1 MRRNN
6 EMDRLLNEMA
16 AYKTELAKGRA
27 ASQFQRIQAI
37 IQNIPDINISNPQGY
52 TYLMAAVM
60 VFARW
65 RRYS

>member
-16 AYKTELAKGRA
+16 MYKTELAKGSA
-27 ASQFQRIQAI
+27 ARRFQRIQAI
-37 IQNIPDINISNPQGY
+37 IQSIPDINISNPQGC
-52 TYLMAAVM
+52 TYLMAATVA
-60 VFARW
+60 FARW